1 MNICMMEGL
10 GFREAYKKS
19 AHMVKKHPMGT
30 ISALVVYNLVMLA
43 IIGITYV
50 LISVFLVAGVKI
62 LNMAYLGNAI
72 FLSAL
77 RTERLIIKCI
87 LVCVAIPLSFS
98 AISHMYYK
106 YTDVDDIT
114 FEFTDIQEGPCKK
127 KKDNI

>member
-1 MNICMMEGL
+1 MEGL

-87 LVCVAIPLSFS
+87 LCLLYTSRCV
-98 AISHMYYK
+98 
-106 YTDVDDIT
+106 
-114 FEFTDIQEGPCKK
+114 
-127 KKDNI
+127 

>member
-1 MNICMMEGL
+1 
-10 GFREAYKKS
+10 
-19 AHMVKKHPMGT
+19 MVKKHPMGT

-106 YTDVDDIT
+106 YTDVRRYYI
-114 FEFTDIQEGPCKK
+114 
-127 KKDNI
+127 